1 LFYIHGKTGIDDTY
15 FQNAPVEE
23 IVSHIISLYGSK
35 MLAYAREDQKLD
47 INLEKESENNAVS
60 LPSALSV
67 PIFSW
72 KKVFEKR
79 LQQLIPLALSYS
91 CISILQCPVSQ
102 IPMVLKSKRGES

>member
-1 LFYIHGKTGIDDTY
+1 MLYHEPFAKTTGIDDTY

-60 LPSALSV
+60 FMSSTH
-67 PIFSW
+67 
-72 KKVFEKR
+72 
-79 LQQLIPLALSYS
+79 
-91 CISILQCPVSQ
+91 CTH
-102 IPMVLKSKRGES
+102 VLDLY